1 VLNGGFLVFF
11 MQTGFAALEVG
22 SVRSIGAINVLL
34 KNMVDN
40 CIGSLIW
47 WLVGYGIAFGPDL
60 FDKGFMGGKSFEFFA
75 GRFLNQFFKCFF
87 RKRHGRYTEWLS

>member
-1 VLNGGFLVFF
+1 

-40 CIGSLIW
+40 CVGSIIW
-47 WLVGYGIAFGPDL
+47 WFVGYMVAFGPDL
-60 FDKGFMGGKSFEFFA
+60 FDKGFMGGKSWLFFA
-75 GRFLNQFFKCFF
+75 GILFYLYKMTLY
-87 RKRHGRYTEWLS
+87 RKGYGEYS